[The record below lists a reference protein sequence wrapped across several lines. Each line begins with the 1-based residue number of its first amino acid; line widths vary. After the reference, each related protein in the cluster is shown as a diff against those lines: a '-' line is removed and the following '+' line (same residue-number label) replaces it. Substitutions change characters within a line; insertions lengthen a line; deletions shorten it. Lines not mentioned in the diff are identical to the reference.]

1 MKKTPLILALF
12 LFIVQQLSAQEPL
25 KNKNGVLVMPEA
37 GELALGFDAAPFL
50 RYAGNL
56 LNGENNAPNADFMQA
71 YPMTITGIY
80 MKRNDFGY
88 RASVRLGFGTEKS
101 DTLVKRE
108 GSTNPNE
115 TVSNETKTNSS
126 DITIGA
132 GIQKW
137 RGKSRFKGIYGAEFR
152 FNIATEKTTYSYGNP
167 LSAQSST
174 STRTIS
180 DKSGSTF
187 GFMLRGFVG
196 IEYFFAAKAS
206 LGAEFG
212 WGPALQTKGR
222 GEVKSESWTGNGV
235 NDSVTETDKSSSFRF
250 DNDNASGSIN
260 LRFYF

>member
-1 MKKTPLILALF
+1 MNKKPVIVVLF
-12 LFIVQQLSAQEPL
+12 LIVTLAVRAQEPL
-25 KNKNGVLVMPEA
+25 RNKNGILVTPEA
-37 GELALGFDAAPFL
+37 GEFALGFDAAPFF
-50 RYAGNL
+50 RYTGNL
-56 LNGENNAPNADFMQA
+56 LNGNNDSPTSDFMQA
-71 YPMTITGIY
+71 YPMTITGVY

-88 RASVRLGFGTEKS
+88 RGSVRLGFGTEKS

-115 TVSNETKTNSS
+115 TVSNETKTNTS

-137 RGKSRFKGIYGAEFR
+137 RGKSRIKGIYGAEFLI
-152 FNIATEKTTYSYGNP
+152 NIASEKTTYSFGNP

-174 STRTIS
+174 SSRIVS
-180 DKSGSTF
+180 DKTGSSF
-187 GFMLRGFVG
+187 GFKLRGFVG
-196 IEYFFAAKAS
+196 VEYFFAAKAS
-206 LGAEFG
+206 VGAEFG

-235 NDSVTETDKSSSFRF
+235 TDTVTETDKSSSFRF
-250 DNDNASGSIN
+250 DNDNASGSLN